1 MKKPSKMTNEE
12 LARQLEAIPPF
23 LMKEARHLTDAE
35 DCLEEAAERLRKSA
49 LVETALNI
57 NVGMNNAAAKI
68 TADLRRRL
76 RVAEET
82 LEKISKDDLC
92 GHREQAARALS
103 DIRAE
108 GGK

>member
-1 MKKPSKMTNEE
+1 MKKLSEMTNEE
-12 LARQLEAIPPF
+12 LAKELLETVGLDGPF
-23 LMKEARHLTDAE
+23 CICERCSTVR
-35 DCLEEAAERLRKSA
+35 EAAARLRKDA

-57 NVGMNNAAAKI
+57 NVGMNNAAATI

-76 RVAEET
+76 KIAEDA
-82 LEKISKDDLC
+82 LEKIAKDDLC